1 MRHTSLRSAQYL
13 QRGGLLWDTPPRD
26 LHSNCQCF
34 QALYLFRRW
43 ALRHTSAR
51 SAQFLQ
57 VFLCVGHVFFQFR
70 RCAFRTPPRDLHS
83 FYNNICVSEVCP
95 TRDFIILNKGRMTP
109 PWRERAKRSQGH
121 AGFRILIRFL
131 SRVGRGGGFDTSF
144 PICIPLTWHC
154 AEHGLEPDL
163 GQNRYGL
170 LSRTKKKPINPN
182 DSVCLYLLFLCRA
195 YSVAPCNHYNSFLLI
210 IARTNADSECFSD
223 KSLSLNWTTNPH
235 QSVVDP

>member
-34 QALYLFRRW
+34 QAPYLFRRC

-70 RCAFRTPPRDLHS
+70 RCAFRTPPCDLHS

-131 SRVGRGGGFDTSF
+131 SRVGQNFKVPGRAKKLY
-144 PICIPLTWHC
+144 CIALYIFRR
-154 AEHGLEPDL
+154 EHGDFQIILRPA
-163 GQNRYGL
+163 
-170 LSRTKKKPINPN
+170 P
-182 DSVCLYLLFLCRA
+182 VCNG
-195 YSVAPCNHYNSFLLI
+195 P
-210 IARTNADSECFSD
+210 
-223 KSLSLNWTTNPH
+223 
-235 QSVVDP
+235 

>member
-70 RCAFRTPPRDLHS
+70 MCVFRTPPCDLHS

-109 PWRERAKRSQGH
+109 PWRERAKRSQDQRRSQN
-121 AGFRILIRFL
+121 FDPISVPSRFL
-131 SRVGRGGGFDTSF
+131 SQIIQPKLYYEPA
-144 PICIPLTWHC
+144 PI
-154 AEHGLEPDL
+154 
-163 GQNRYGL
+163 
-170 LSRTKKKPINPN
+170 
-182 DSVCLYLLFLCRA
+182 
-195 YSVAPCNHYNSFLLI
+195 
-210 IARTNADSECFSD
+210 
-223 KSLSLNWTTNPH
+223 
-235 QSVVDP
+235 